1 MLTGGWRHEKKRRRF
16 GRVSKLAFVLNDH
29 YEKLLK
35 LRDERPAVFE
45 KLSTAART
53 SLIYYEAAKIEIER
67 SAEAIG

>member
-1 MLTGGWRHEKKRRRF
+1 MKKNDAAL
-16 GRVSKLAFVLNDH
+16 VESPKLAFVLNDH

-53 SLIYYEAAKIEIER
+53 SLIYYEAAKIEFER
-67 SAEAIG
+67 SGQAAA